1 MKIGVPGGAKSPEGR
16 HLHLAGEYSDLVIRP
31 IVEKYGGIWRDDAPV
46 VVDGNPDLVSAPQRY
61 RALLERDSR
70 LVSRTLTVSRR
81 SRHAIWSP
89 RNLDGIVCSRQAGF
103 ATTLLLPVPRPG

>member
-81 SRHAIWSP
+81 SRRYGVLGTWMASCALGKRDSRRPCYSP
-89 RNLDGIVCSRQAGF
+89 F
-103 ATTLLLPVPRPG
+103 HVPGD